1 MYTKYLA
8 NEKKDDKIEHKNLT
22 LATIYY
28 YYLNFLRELSG
39 QEIID
44 EIKTSQD
51 YEIIYFYFID
61 NDPSIEDSRNS
72 GWNENFEEKFTKF
85 SRDALELLQKLEV
98 EDEDIS
104 KTEGSIEEGKAKNKW
119 KKLCLLHNFVYTVLH
134 EATKLDNNVF
144 LNAARVRSGINIIDI
159 SERDNYD
166 CNSKGQVKK
175 VIDKYTTG
183 KEIISFFLFTKVI

>member
-1 MYTKYLA
+1 MYTKYLI
-8 NEKKDDKIEHKNLT
+8 NDKKDDKNEHKNLT
-22 LATIYY
+22 LISIYY

-44 EIKTSQD
+44 EEEIKTSQD

-144 LNAARVRSGINIIDI
+144 LNSARVRSGINIIVCFYYLQ
-159 SERDNYD
+159 NYL
-166 CNSKGQVKK
+166 K
-175 VIDKYTTG
+175 I
-183 KEIISFFLFTKVI
+183 